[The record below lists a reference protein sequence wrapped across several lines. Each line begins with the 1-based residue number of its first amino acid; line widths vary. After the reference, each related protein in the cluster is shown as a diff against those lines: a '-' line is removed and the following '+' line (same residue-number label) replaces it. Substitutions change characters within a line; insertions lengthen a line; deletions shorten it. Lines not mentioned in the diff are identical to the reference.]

1 MISALQGMQRSGSTI
16 LGCQYFFYFCIV
28 FYFVLF
34 HDYHVQVTILWQDS
48 HNLKGKYD
56 KGCSNGLLLV
66 DIYDYCIWADV
77 NYATCYLRLEGQV
90 GSLRSRRS
98 LVARTWSKKPGG
110 RFIVGGKPASS
121 SYLGYMCSPLFS
133 SLTLQ
138 TVIDWHM
145 FAFMTLTALG
155 HFSESL
161 PPLFLENNI
170 AFL

>member
-1 MISALQGMQRSGSTI
+1 MVPPFWAVNTFSTFALF
-16 LGCQYFFYFCIV
+16 LLLFFS
-28 FYFVLF
+28 
-34 HDYHVQVTILWQDS
+34 HDNHVQVTMLWQHC
-48 HNLKGKYD
+48 HNLKGKYG
-56 KGCSNGLLLV
+56 KGSGNGLLLV

-77 NYATCYLRLEGQV
+77 NYATCYLRPVGQV

-138 TVIDWHM
+138 AVIDWHM
-145 FAFMTLTALG
+145 FAFITLTALG
-155 HFSESL
+155 HFSESPFL
-161 PPLFLENNI
+161 PPLF
-170 AFL
+170 

>member
-1 MISALQGMQRSGSTI
+1 MQRSGSTI

-34 HDYHVQVTILWQDS
+34 HDNHVQVTILWQYS

-56 KGCSNGLLLV
+56 KGCGNGLLLV

-77 NYATCYLRLEGQV
+77 NYATCYLRLVGQV

-121 SYLGYMCSPLFS
+121 PYLGYMCSPLFS

-145 FAFMTLTALG
+145 FAFITLTALG
-155 HFSESL
+155 HFSESPLL

-170 AFL
+170 AFLWK